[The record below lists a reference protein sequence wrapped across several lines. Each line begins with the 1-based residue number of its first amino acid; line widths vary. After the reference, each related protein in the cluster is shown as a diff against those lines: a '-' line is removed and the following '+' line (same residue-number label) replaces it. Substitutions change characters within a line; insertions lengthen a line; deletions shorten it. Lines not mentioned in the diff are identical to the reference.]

1 MHGHTE
7 IEVEDWFRKAAG
19 GPRVTR
25 AATEALNV
33 IPKYGRLEIRKNFFT
48 VRATNSWNNIPS
60 EIKLS
65 PSTSGFKTGYSK
77 YREMNDN

>member
-60 EIKLS
+60 EITVNCHLVHQDLK
-65 PSTSGFKTGYSK
+65 PAIQSTEK
-77 YREMNDN
+77 